1 MRNILPAAAFL
12 LFITIV
18 GFLWFPGHTYLQSDT
33 QIYVPMLEH
42 LRDRSVL
49 GNDLVARSPHV
60 AFTIYDEAALALRK
74 IFKTD
79 FQTVLSA
86 QQLLF
91 RFLGL
96 IGVYLIATSAGVAAP
111 AAAIISAIL
120 GLGATIVGPS
130 VLSFEY
136 EPVPRGFAVMLL
148 LLAIGFAAHGRDV
161 AAGAAAALAFLYHPP
176 TTAPFWLV
184 YFVLTLWPS
193 ATSTMARRIAG
204 LVPLM
209 AAVVV
214 LFVCSRLQ
222 PGITE
227 PQDFFSRISPE
238 HEQIQRIRASY
249 NWVSAWIGVWIWQY
263 AALAVIAALALWR
276 TWRHL
281 SEDLRW
287 FMAGLPVVGLMSV
300 PVSYI
305 LLEGFKWSLI
315 PQYQPARAL
324 LFVTVCAALAAA
336 LAAYHEV
343 ASGRVTAGF
352 LWLLPAYAVPIFPR
366 LADLFSWRSAGAQRK
381 LLVWLLVSVGS
392 TVAFWAVARRRKWF
406 PVAVAL
412 AAAIPFYVI
421 PAWAKVSNY
430 PALHTL
436 ELESLATWARM
447 NTPSDAVF
455 LFPDAGKDLAPG
467 IFRAKALRAVYVDW
481 KSGGQ
486 VNYHRNF
493 TDIWWERWQTL
504 VEPGFRLSAISEYFQ
519 RGIDFIVLKPEHR
532 IPGAVPAYANRRY
545 VVYYVPL
552 LLGYTW

>member
-1 MRNILPAAAFL
+1 MRTILPAAAFL
-12 LFITIV
+12 LFITIL

-33 QIYVPMLEH
+33 QVYVPMLEH
-42 LRDRSVL
+42 LRDRTVL
-49 GNDLVARSPHV
+49 GNDIVARSPHV

-79 FQTVLSA
+79 FQTVLVA

-96 IGVYLIATSAGVAAP
+96 IGIYLIATSAGVAP
-111 AAAIISAIL
+111 WAAAMISAIL

-148 LLAIGFAAHGRDV
+148 FLATGFAAHGRDV

-209 AAVVV
+209 VAVVV

-227 PQDFFSRISPE
+227 PQDLFSRISPE
-238 HEQIQRIRASY
+238 HEQIQRLRASY
-249 NWVSAWIGVWIWQY
+249 NWVSIWIGVWIWQY
-263 AALAVIAALALWR
+263 AVLAAVAALAIWR
-276 TWRHL
+276 SWRHL

-287 FMAGLPVVGLMSV
+287 FMTGLPVVGLMSV

-305 LLEGFKWSLI
+305 LLEGLKWSLI

-324 LFVTVCAALAAA
+324 LFVTVCAVLAAA
-336 LAAYHEV
+336 IAAYHEI
-343 ASGRVTAGF
+343 ASGRLVAGF

-366 LADLFSWRSAGAQRK
+366 LADMLSWRSAAIQRR
-381 LLVWLLVSVGS
+381 LLVWLLVSICSALAFRV
-392 TVAFWAVARRRKWF
+392 VASRWRWSLIAAT
-406 PVAVAL
+406 L
-412 AAAIPFYVI
+412 AAALPFYVI
-421 PAWAKVSNY
+421 PAWGKVSNY
-430 PALHTL
+430 PSLHTM
-436 ELESLATWARM
+436 ELESLVTWARM

-467 IFRAKALRAVYVDW
+467 IFRAKALRTVYVDW

-493 TDIWWERWQTL
+493 TDVWWERWRAL
-504 VEPGFRLSAISEYFQ
+504 MEPGFRLSAVPEYFQ
-519 RGIDFIVLKPEHR
+519 RGIDFIVLQPEHR
-532 IPGAVPAYANRRY
+532 ILGAVPTYANRRY
-545 VVYYVPL
+545 VVYYVPF
-552 LLGYTW
+552 LLGYGW